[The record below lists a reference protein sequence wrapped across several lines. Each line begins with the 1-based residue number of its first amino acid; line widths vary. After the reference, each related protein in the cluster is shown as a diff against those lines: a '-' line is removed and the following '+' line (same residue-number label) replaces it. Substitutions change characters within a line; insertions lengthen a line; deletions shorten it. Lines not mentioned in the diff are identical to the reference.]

1 MLKPTYQLEKIDNDS
16 DDIYMTSLIDRYS
29 ARPDTLEN
37 MCLAE
42 FAANY
47 TTRSGNNLEDG
58 ETNDTLPP
66 SEDQQTSLLRV
77 QLKNNMGS
85 MYKRSRE
92 AIIRFHRFNH
102 EKEAD
107 KLYRSKLMLYL
118 PWTDEDVDLLGE
130 YLTSVVIMK
139 TNMMLFWPMN
149 GSTVKIPLSS
159 VRQWMT

>member
-1 MLKPTYQLEKIDNDS
+1 
-16 DDIYMTSLIDRYS
+16 
-29 ARPDTLEN
+29 
-37 MCLAE
+37 MCLAV

-66 SEDQQTSLLRV
+66 SEDHQTSLLRV

-118 PWTDEDVDLLGE
+118 PWRDEDVDLLGE
-130 YLTSVVIMK
+130 YPDFRSHYEDEHDVILANERKYSQNSTLISEAMDDLTEHGPPRHAWDQVA
-139 TNMMLFWPMN
+139 P
-149 GSTVKIPLSS
+149 GAAEE
-159 VRQWMT
+159 QA